1 MKTLMRVLNESLLME
16 GESIKNEED
25 FRAAAEAKF
34 KKVFGDDLDE
44 DQMNETIDG
53 ILDDNKDLVDD
64 DDWGALMGILNKSFG
79 K

>member
-53 ILDDNKDLVDD
+53 I
-64 DDWGALMGILNKSFG
+64 
-79 K
+79 